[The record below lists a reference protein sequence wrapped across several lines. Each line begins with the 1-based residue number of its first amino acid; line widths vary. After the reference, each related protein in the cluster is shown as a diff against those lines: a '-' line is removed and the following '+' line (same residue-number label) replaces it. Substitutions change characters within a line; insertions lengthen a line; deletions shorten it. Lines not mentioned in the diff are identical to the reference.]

1 MSVAFD
7 PGSFKDPDGRVFHHA
22 GRVFRTMTDR
32 ARARLEPFF
41 SGGIVNELV
50 ERGWLLPCRLVS
62 GEEAGLAGEQ
72 TVIEHAR
79 VPIVTYPY
87 EWPFDMLRDG
97 ALLTLDI
104 LGRCLERDLM
114 LKDATPYNLLW
125 YEGQLRFIDT
135 PSLERYDEG
144 QPWDGYSQF
153 CREFLFPLLLT
164 ACRGVEFHPMLRGTV
179 TGLTAADTARL
190 LGWSRSLRAGVLRH
204 VHLQAFLERSLGA
217 RPVAVRREF
226 NGARLSRRA
235 IQANVKGLRRVL
247 TSLRYRP
254 QQAWLGY
261 GAGSYSAADEA
272 RKRQFVE
279 QGLRRLMPRQVV
291 DLGSNTGRH
300 SLLAADIAA
309 RVVSV
314 DSDAG
319 SVNALYGVVRDR
331 GIRNVVP
338 VVGDLLNPAPGLGW
352 LLEERRPLFERIGSD
367 AFLALA
373 LVHHI
378 CLTGNVSIDAFVAA
392 LGRLADGGIVEWVDK
407 RDPMV
412 QGMLLNRVDVFADYT
427 WETFRRAL
435 VERFALLDEAPLC
448 EGARRLCLVARR

>member
-32 ARARLEPFF
+32 ARARLQPLFA
-41 SGGIVNELV
+41 GGVVDELV
-50 ERGWLLPCRLVS
+50 ERGWLLPCRLVR
-62 GEEAGLAGEQ
+62 GDEAGLGGED

-79 VPIVTYPY
+79 VPVVTYPY
-87 EWPFDMLRDG
+87 EWPFEMLRDG

-125 YEGQLRFIDT
+125 YEGRLRFVDT

-144 QPWDGYSQF
+144 QPWDGYTQF

-164 ACRGVEFHPMLRGTV
+164 ARRGVEFHPLLRGMLRG
-179 TGLTAADTARL
+179 LTATDTARL
-190 LGWSRSLRAGVLRH
+190 LGWSGALRAGVLRH

-217 RPVAVRREF
+217 GPVAVRREF
-226 NGARLSRRA
+226 KGARLSRRA
-235 IQANVKGLRRVL
+235 IQANVRGLRRVL

-254 QQAWLGY
+254 QHAWLGY
-261 GAGSYSAADEA
+261 GAGSYSAADAA

-279 QGLRRLMPRQVV
+279 DGLRRLAPRQVV
-291 DLGSNTGRH
+291 DLGSNTGQY

-314 DSDAG
+314 DSDAA

-331 GIRNVVP
+331 DIRNVVP

-373 LVHHI
+373 LVHHV
-378 CLTGNVSIDAFVAA
+378 CVTGNVPVDGFVAA
-392 LGRLADGGIVEWVDK
+392 LRRLADGGIVEWVDK
-407 RDPMV
+407 RDPML
-412 QGMLLNRVDVFADYT
+412 QGMLVNRVDVFADYT
-427 WETFRRAL
+427 WDAFRRAL
-435 VERFALLDEAPLC
+435 TERFELLEEASLC
-448 EGARRLCLVARR
+448 DGARRLCLVTRR